1 MPRFLQTPTLVVPF
15 MPNNC
20 MKSMESGSPVK
31 HWYTG
36 PVAMPPR
43 TLPAAACPDHK
54 PPPCPD
60 GSKRARSGM
69 EGRARIWRRL
79 GRQGGG
85 GRGEN
90 PPGRFHGSFCRHANS
105 SVMPATS
112 SVRHA
117 DSSAKGLFPE
127 RQAVEAVWRRV
138 CPPGMTKESGGSA
151 SLPSDRGNGGKWC
164 RHRAVFSSHSGECA
178 YGGGVQVGSRADA
191 VAAGVMPRVM
201 RFCEGMTEE

>member
-1 MPRFLQTPTLVVPF
+1 MPRPQ
-15 MPNNC
+15 
-20 MKSMESGSPVK
+20 
-31 HWYTG
+31 
-36 PVAMPPR
+36 A
-43 TLPAAACPDHK
+43 
-54 PPPCPD
+54 PPCPD

-90 PPGRFHGSFCRHANS
+90 PPRRVHGSFCRHANS
-105 SVMPATS
+105 PVMTATS
-112 SVRHA
+112 AVRHA
-117 DSSAKGLFPE
+117 DSSVKGLFPGK
-127 RQAVEAVWRRV
+127 QAVEAVWLRV
-138 CPPGMTKESGGSA
+138 FPPGMPPAAGGSA
-151 SLPSDRGNGGKWC
+151 SLPSDRGNGGTWC
-164 RHRAVFSSHSGECA
+164 RRRAVFSSHSGECA